1 MRLLVVAIALNAT
14 RDGPWPRGQHFGV
27 TREIRFNA
35 FDMNCV
41 AHQSPGLWKHPE
53 DQSARYKDLDYW
65 TELAKLLERGRFDG
79 LFIADVLGT
88 YDIFGANDEA
98 AIRQAAQ
105 IPVNDPLLLVSAMA
119 HVTEH
124 LGFGITTGT
133 GFEHPY
139 PFARRLSTLDH
150 LTKGRIGWNI
160 VTGYL
165 PAAARNMGQTD
176 QPAHDARYDHAD
188 EYLEVLYKLW
198 EGSWEDG
205 AVIRDKDR
213 GVFTD
218 PAQVHHIGHEGTHF
232 SVPGIH
238 LSEPSPQRTPVIY
251 QAGSSPRG
259 VRFAAENAEA
269 IFTAAPTK
277 ALLRDTVTTIRRE
290 LELAGRDP
298 YAVKIFNLSTIVT
311 AATEDEAHAKHAE
324 LLSYGDPEGALVF
337 MSGWMGVDLARY
349 GLEEP
354 VGNVDSNAI
363 LSAVAAFQSADPDGR
378 EWAVRDIAEWGKI
391 GGMGPR
397 IVGSAAQVADSLQ
410 EWVDET
416 DVDGFNLA
424 YAITPGSFADVVE
437 HVVPELTARGAY
449 QPEYAPGTLR
459 QKLLGNGDRLPD
471 EHRGAKYRVGG
482 PLSTIIDRPSTLP
495 SSSASLAA
503 QPTRGR

>member
-1 MRLLVVAIALNAT
+1 MTVS
-14 RDGPWPRGQHFGV
+14 PRPGILGAV
-27 TREIRFNA
+27 TRVIRFNA

-41 AHQSPGLWKHPE
+41 AHQSPGLWRHPE
-53 DQSARYKDLDYW
+53 DQSWRYKDITYW

-88 YDIFGANDEA
+88 YDVYGASDEA

-105 IPVNDPLLLVSAMA
+105 IPVGDPMLLVSAMA
-119 HVTEH
+119 LVTEN

-139 PFARRLSTLDH
+139 PFARRMSTLDH
-150 LTKGRIGWNI
+150 LTNGRVGWNV

-205 AVIRDKDR
+205 AVVRDAER

-218 PAQVHHIGHEGTHF
+218 PAKVHHIGHTGTHF
-232 SVPGIH
+232 SVPGVH
-238 LSEPSPQRTPVIY
+238 LAEPSLQRTPVIY

-277 ALLRDTVTTIRRE
+277 DLLRETVSTIRAE

-298 YAVKIFNLSTIVT
+298 YSAKIFNLTTIIT
-311 AATEDEAHAKHAE
+311 GETDEDAHARHAE
-324 LLSYGDPEGALVF
+324 YLAYGDPEGALVF

-349 GLEEP
+349 GLDEP
-354 VGNVDSNAI
+354 IGNVDSNAI
-363 LSAVAAFQSADPDGR
+363 LSAVKAFQSASDKGG
-378 EWAVRDIAEWGKI
+378 EWNVRDIAEWGEI

-397 IVGSAAQVADSLQ
+397 IVGSGVHVADTLQ
-410 EWVDET
+410 EWVEET

-424 YAITPGSFADVVE
+424 YAITPGSFAEFIE
-437 HVVPELTARGAY
+437 HVVPVLTERGAY
-449 QPEYAPGTLR
+449 QSTYAPGSLR
-459 QKLLGNGDRLPD
+459 NKLLGHGDRLAD
-471 EHRGAKYRVGG
+471 EHRGAGYRVGG
-482 PLSTIIDRPSTLP
+482 PNSTIIERPSTLP
-495 SSSASLAA
+495 SSSTSTAA
-503 QPTRGR
+503 QPARGR

>member
-1 MRLLVVAIALNAT
+1 MT
-14 RDGPWPRGQHFGV
+14 R
-27 TREIRFNA
+27 TIRVNA

-41 AHQSPGLWKHPE
+41 AHQSPGLWRHPE
-53 DQSARYKDLDYW
+53 DQSARYRTLSYW
-65 TELAKLLERGRFDG
+65 VELATLLERGRFDG

-88 YDIFGANDEA
+88 YDVYGASDEA

-105 IPVNDPLLLVSAMA
+105 VPVNDPLLLVSAMA
-119 HVTEH
+119 LVTEH

-139 PFARRLSTLDH
+139 PFARRISTLDH
-150 LTKGRIGWNI
+150 LTNGRVGWNV

-198 EGSWEDG
+198 EGSWEDD
-205 AVIRDKDR
+205 AVIRDRER

-218 PAQVHHIGHEGTHF
+218 PAKVHHIGHAGTHF
-232 SVPGIH
+232 TVPGIH
-238 LSEPSPQRTPVIY
+238 LSEPSPQRTPVIF
-251 QAGSSPRG
+251 QAGASPRG

-277 ALLRDTVTTIRRE
+277 AILAETVSTIRRE

-298 YAVKIFNLSTIVT
+298 YAAKIFNLTTVIT
-311 AATEDEAHAKHAE
+311 AATDDEARAKHADY
-324 LLSYGDPEGALVF
+324 LSYGDPEGALVF

-349 GLEEP
+349 GLDEP
-354 VGNVDSNAI
+354 IGNVDSNAI
-363 LSAVAAFQSADPDGR
+363 LSAVRAFQSADPDGG
-378 EWAVRDIAEWGKI
+378 EWAVRDIADWGTI
-391 GGMGPR
+391 GGIGPLV
-397 IVGSAAQVADSLQ
+397 VGSGERVADVLQ

-424 YAITPGSFADVVE
+424 YAVTPGTFADFID
-437 HVVPELTARGAY
+437 HVVPVLTARGAY
-449 QPEYAPGTLR
+449 QAEYAPGSLR
-459 QKLLGNGDRLPD
+459 HKLFGRGDRLPE
-471 EHRGAKYRVGG
+471 EHRGARYRVGG
-482 PLSTIIDRPSTLP
+482 PSSTIIERPSTVP
-495 SSSASLAA
+495 SSPASVAS
-503 QPTRGR
+503 QPTATR

>member
-1 MRLLVVAIALNAT
+1 
-14 RDGPWPRGQHFGV
+14 
-27 TREIRFNA
+27 
-35 FDMNCV
+35 MNCV
-41 AHQSPGLWKHPE
+41 AHQSPGLWRHPE
-53 DQSARYKDLDYW
+53 DQSWRYKDLEYW

-88 YDIFGANDEA
+88 YDVYGASDEA

-105 IPVNDPLLLVSAMA
+105 IPVGDPLLLVSAMA
-119 HVTEH
+119 LVTEH

-139 PFARRLSTLDH
+139 PFARRISTLDH
-150 LTKGRIGWNI
+150 LTKGRIGWNV

-198 EGSWEDG
+198 EGSWEDD
-205 AVIRDKDR
+205 AVVRDRER

-218 PAQVHHIGHEGTHF
+218 PDKVHHIGHSGTHF
-232 SVPGIH
+232 SVPGVH
-238 LSEPSPQRTPVIY
+238 LAEPSPQRTPVIY

-277 ALLRDTVTTIRRE
+277 AILAETVSTIRRE

-298 YAVKIFNLSTIVT
+298 YSAKIFNLSTVIT
-311 AATEDEAHAKHAE
+311 AATDAEAHAKHRE

-349 GLEEP
+349 GLDEP
-354 VGNVDSNAI
+354 
-363 LSAVAAFQSADPDGR
+363 SATSTR
-378 EWAVRDIAEWGKI
+378 TRSC
-391 GGMGPR
+391 PR
-397 IVGSAAQVADSLQ
+397 SRRFSRLTQMVGSGRSGTSPSGARSGAWAHGSSGRARR
-410 EWVDET
+410 WP
-416 DVDGFNLA
+416 
-424 YAITPGSFADVVE
+424 TPCRSGSTRPMSTVSTS
-437 HVVPELTARGAY
+437 PM
-449 QPEYAPGTLR
+449 PSP
-459 QKLLGNGDRLPD
+459 
-471 EHRGAKYRVGG
+471 RVR
-482 PLSTIIDRPSTLP
+482 S
-495 SSSASLAA
+495 
-503 QPTRGR
+503 PT